1 VARVARPE
9 EGEVLQKE
17 VIYCFTIHIGDRR
30 GGGARASARRE
41 HVGAVLNTYSRD
53 PGDPRGPVLT
63 EAVAVARRSWYLAL
77 PGLDAGAAR
86 DRTAST
92 SPALLHSS
100 SGNRGRAK
108 TSRCALCDLI
118 LPILPN
124 I

>member
-1 VARVARPE
+1 MLAR
-9 EGEVLQKE
+9 
-17 VIYCFTIHIGDRR
+17 RR
-30 GGGARASARRE
+30 CGGARASARRE
-41 HVGAVLNTYSRD
+41 HVGAVLHTYSRA
-53 PGDPRGPVLT
+53 PLFRLGRVLS